1 MGSHV
6 TSEKESVSHSVM
18 SDSLPSEPLRKPK
31 REINWE
37 EKKIKP

>member
-1 MGSHV
+1 M
-6 TSEKESVSHSVM
+6 TSEKESAGHSVM
-18 SDSLPSEPLRKPK
+18 SDSLLSEPPRKPK